1 MKRSPNAIR
10 YIDPSWDNT
19 SEDGLLYPGLFY
31 RFGFADR
38 AEKDYV
44 DDIDELDQKEEP
56 AEATSDED
64 TDNKDDDE
72 VSIEDRIW
80 TQAIFD
86 I

>member
-38 AEKDYV
+38 VEKDYV
-44 DDIDELDQKEEP
+44 DDIDELD
-56 AEATSDED
+56 
-64 TDNKDDDE
+64 
-72 VSIEDRIW
+72 
-80 TQAIFD
+80 
-86 I
+86 